1 MQLEGAS
8 PAECRRLSPHPP
20 ALSLRR
26 RSQGDV
32 KRPARAVRGTQEE
45 TMEGYCVKC
54 RAKTT
59 IKDPVEVT
67 MENGKKAI
75 KGKCAKCGTGVF
87 RILGKGT
94 KK

>member
-1 MQLEGAS
+1 
-8 PAECRRLSPHPP
+8 
-20 ALSLRR
+20 
-26 RSQGDV
+26 
-32 KRPARAVRGTQEE
+32 
-45 TMEGYCVKC
+45 MEGYCVKC

-75 KGKCAKCGTGVF
+75 KGKCSKCGTGVF
-87 RILGKGT
+87 RILGKAAP

>member
-1 MQLEGAS
+1 MRGPRVEPTNTARRAERGA
-8 PAECRRLSPHPP
+8 
-20 ALSLRR
+20 
-26 RSQGDV
+26 
-32 KRPARAVRGTQEE
+32 QEE
-45 TMEGYCVKC
+45 RTMEGYCVKC

-75 KGKCAKCGTGVF
+75 TGKCSKCGTGVF

-94 KK
+94 PKK